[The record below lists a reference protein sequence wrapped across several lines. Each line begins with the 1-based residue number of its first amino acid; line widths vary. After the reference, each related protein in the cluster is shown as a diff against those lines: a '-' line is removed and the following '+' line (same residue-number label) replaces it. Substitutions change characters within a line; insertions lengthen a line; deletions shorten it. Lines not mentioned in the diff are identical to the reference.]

1 MDGEELFHWS
11 GKAGVERSVC
21 RLLRCVDERLNVKQ
35 WTVNYQLTT
44 SSVNLNVS
52 VNLASS
58 YTGHCRHSSLV
69 S

>member
-1 MDGEELFHWS
+1 MDGDELFHWS

-21 RLLRCVDERLNVKQ
+21 RLLCCLGERLNVKQ

-58 YTGHCRHSSLV
+58 
-69 S
+69 

>member
-11 GKAGVERSVC
+11 RKAGVERSVC

-35 WTVNYQLTT
+35 WTVNHLLTT
-44 SSVNLNVS
+44 ISVNLNVS

-58 YTGHCRHSSLV
+58 YTGHCRHSPLDS
-69 S
+69 